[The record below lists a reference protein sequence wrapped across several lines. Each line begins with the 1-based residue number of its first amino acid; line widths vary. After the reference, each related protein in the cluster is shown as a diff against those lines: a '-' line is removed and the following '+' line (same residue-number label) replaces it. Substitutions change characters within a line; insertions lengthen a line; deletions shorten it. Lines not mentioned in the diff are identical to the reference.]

1 MKCMYCNAP
10 RLANEAPCPQCGAP
24 SPLSGIG
31 GMMGSYG
38 NAQPSAARGLQPVN
52 QPPTERLGGN
62 TNNKSLRA
70 HVMAPVAPTTT
81 QSLPQNQPPSFLPVP
96 YQPGR
101 GVATQPLILMSQDL
115 SLRDTA
121 LISAAGY
128 NLPSLAPVPPELA
141 DAGESIHIPPM
152 YTRPRAIIPPY
163 RIISGLLSLLIVST
177 LFLSG
182 TAYYAKVSG
191 KLAFFQRLL
200 GDVQLQNL
208 APLSAHAL
216 PNPPLNPDYGPARD
230 IINSASTASKIEL
243 QTAIALQPSNVFAP
257 NQIIYLTYSVHP
269 KTTGVVVLNW
279 YTDDILYKTI
289 TTKPIPAAKNGIFT
303 NGFISVQYTQ
313 PAEGKV
319 ELYWNGQLAIRL
331 YFVVR

>member
-1 MKCMYCNAP
+1 
-10 RLANEAPCPQCGAP
+10 
-24 SPLSGIG
+24 
-31 GMMGSYG
+31 
-38 NAQPSAARGLQPVN
+38 
-52 QPPTERLGGN
+52 
-62 TNNKSLRA
+62 
-70 HVMAPVAPTTT
+70 MAPVAPATTHP
-81 QSLPQNQPPSFLPVP
+81 LPQNQPPSFLPVP
-96 YQPGR
+96 YQPAR
-101 GVATQPLILMSQDL
+101 GFATQPLTLMSQDL

-121 LISAAGY
+121 LISAGY
-128 NLPSLAPVPPELA
+128 NLPSLAPVTPELA

-152 YTRPRAIIPPY
+152 YTKPRAIIPPY

-177 LFLSG
+177 LLLSG

-216 PNPPLNPDYGPARD
+216 PNPPLNPDYGLTRD
-230 IINSASTASKIEL
+230 IINSASTASKIDP
-243 QTAIALQPSNVFAP
+243 QTAIALQPSSVFAP

-269 KTTGVVVLNW
+269 KTAGVVVLKW

>member
-1 MKCMYCNAP
+1 
-10 RLANEAPCPQCGAP
+10 
-24 SPLSGIG
+24 
-31 GMMGSYG
+31 MGNYG
-38 NAQPSAARGLQPVN
+38 NAQLSAARGLQAAN
-52 QPPTERLGGN
+52 QPPAERPGGN
-62 TNNKSLRA
+62 ANNKSLRA
-70 HVMAPVAPTTT
+70 HIMAPVARATTHP
-81 QSLPQNQPPSFLPVP
+81 LPQNQPPSFLPVP
-96 YQPGR
+96 YQPAR
-101 GVATQPLILMSQDL
+101 GFATQTLTLMSQDL

-121 LISAAGY
+121 LISAGY
-128 NLPSLAPVPPELA
+128 NLPSLAPVTPELA

-177 LFLSG
+177 LLLSG

-216 PNPPLNPDYGPARD
+216 PNPPLNPDYGLTRD
-230 IINSASTASKIEL
+230 IINSASTASKIDL
-243 QTAIALQPSNVFAP
+243 QTAIALQPSSVFAP

-269 KTTGVVVLNW
+269 KTAGVVVLKW